1 MSENANFFNSFQ
13 VSKPEMTLLTAGE
26 HRVRIL
32 SIRMTDADHKLDGN
46 VKDNPKPWVDVHQQ
60 LAVTFGAIKGGL
72 ITNRFNSKGF
82 ERYDEL
88 TDAQRASGLFQNIEG
103 FACTQNKK
111 GQLQR
116 AESVAKT
123 TECINI
129 INKFAAS
136 LGVAEGESLLESIDA
151 AIADKREL
159 VIIVKADSYKG
170 KDQVVVSGY
179 KKVADVTASK
189 EDDYSA

>member
-1 MSENANFFNSFQ
+1 MSANANFFNSFQ
-13 VSKPEMTLLTAGE
+13 VAKPAMTLLTAGE

-32 SIRMTDADHKLDGN
+32 SLRMTDADHKLDGTP
-46 VKDNPKPWVDVHQQ
+46 KDEQKPWVGEHTQ
-60 LAVTFGAIKGGL
+60 LAITFGGVKGGL

-88 TDAQRASGLFQNIEG
+88 DDKQRASGLFTNVEG
-103 FACTQNKK
+103 FACIKNKK
-111 GQLQR
+111 GQLER
-116 AESVAKT
+116 VESVAKT

-129 INKFAAS
+129 INKFAAAIDA
-136 LGVAEGESLLESIDA
+136 VEGESLVDTIEA

-159 VIIVKADSYKG
+159 IVVVKADTYKG
-170 KDQVVVSGY
+170 KDQVVVSAY
-179 KKVADVTASK
+179 KKAADVTASK